1 LAHGRWDA
9 LALPLPDLD
18 RAEAANVGGVTAA
31 ASSSGRLLGLA
42 RTIGTTFPVPP
53 ERSAAS
59 SAYAIEFRS
68 VIDPGALALVS
79 VCLVAT
85 RRDVLTGALAD
96 LAARLGPEG
105 PPP

>member
-1 LAHGRWDA
+1 M
-9 LALPLPDLD
+9 PLPDLD
-18 RAEAANVGGVTAA
+18 RAEAAANVGDVMAA
-31 ASSSGRLLGLA
+31 AFSSGRLLGLA
-42 RTIGTTFPVPP
+42 RTVGTTVPVP
-53 ERSAAS
+53 SGSSAS

-79 VCLVAT
+79 VCLAAT